1 MCKQMSGFPAA
12 HLLLLKEKGGNDN
25 TMIDFSIIVD
35 HWDMYM
41 QGFGNT
47 VKASLLALLGSL
59 LLGIVIAVFRI
70 APVRLL
76 NWLGAAYVE
85 FIRNIPLILVVF
97 VFFFGLPAL
106 GVRLDSFTAGTLGL
120 TVYTAAFIAEVIR
133 AGILAVPKGQME
145 AARSSGLTYLQAM
158 RYVILPQAIKIV
170 IPPLGN
176 QFINLVK
183 NSSVLGVIAGL
194 DLMYFG
200 DLISSETFVTFD
212 VYIFVAVFYLVL
224 TVPLSLGVGFLERR
238 LARSR

>member
-1 MCKQMSGFPAA
+1 M
-12 HLLLLKEKGGNDN
+12 LRY
-25 TMIDFSIIVD
+25 SILFD

-41 QGFGNT
+41 QGFANT
-47 VKASLLALLGSL
+47 LKASILALIGSL
-59 LLGIVIAVFRI
+59 AIGIIIAIFRI
-70 APVRLL
+70 APIRPL

-85 FIRNIPLILVVF
+85 FIRNIPLVLIVF
-97 VFFFGLPAL
+97 VFFVGLPAV
-106 GVRLDSFTAGTLGL
+106 GIRFDSFTAGTLGL

-133 AGILAVPKGQME
+133 SGILAVPKGQME
-145 AARSSGLTYLQAM
+145 AARSSGLTYLQTM
-158 RYVILPQAIKIV
+158 RYIILPQAIKMV

-212 VYIFVAVFYLVL
+212 VYIFVALFYLVL
-224 TVPLSLGVGFLERR
+224 TIPLSLGVGYLERR
-238 LARSR
+238 LAKSR